1 MAPNFSMP
9 PAPASRQIHGPRIR
23 TGAVA
28 PYVLLPW
35 IPLDMIGTVGHLSV
49 VVAFVAA
56 LAALA
61 SFLLAA
67 RRDGADAAGWMR
79 IGRWSWAG
87 VALGVA
93 GASAMLWTGLFG
105 RHFEYAY
112 IYQQTSTAMPWR
124 YTFSAFWAGQ
134 EGSFLLWALM
144 TTVVGGLLVRWSVR
158 SGGGAPAQEA
168 RRLFAAPVLAV
179 VALCQSF
186 LLSMIVGLQ
195 LGPVPVGVSPFV
207 RLADKFADAPMF
219 AANPAFVPADGQGLN
234 DLLQNPWMTIHPPT
248 LFVGFTLL
256 MVPFAF
262 AVAGL
267 WKRRYTQWVRP
278 ALPWSLAGG
287 GVLGVGIMMGGWW
300 AYETLS
306 FGGWWAWDPV
316 ENSSLVP
323 WIVAVAALHAMVVQK
338 KTAGGHKAALWLS
351 VLAFQL
357 VIYSTFLTR
366 SGILGDVSVHSFVDL
381 GLYNQLLLWIGTIG
395 LLGFGLLAWRW
406 RDLPAPATPPAA
418 LSRESL
424 VFTGALLLAVVAGVI
439 ILGTSA
445 PIFGKVFRDN
455 PSAVPV
461 AFYNTWTLPL
471 GVGIAFLAG
480 MGQLM
485 WWRKMTVEDANRV
498 LLRPVALTVASTAA
512 VVLLTPFVQETVR
525 PGPGLGVE
533 APAMAASE
541 AGLLPA
547 AVGTFF
553 ETHGTSLLLL
563 LLLFASFFMLW
574 GNLGVMWRVGRGNV
588 KMIGGS
594 LTHVGFGI
602 MLLGIF
608 ASSVFNDPI
617 SDGNGTD
624 VQGSRENVVVP
635 LGRTVAAD
643 GYRWTYAGQETNDD
657 GRPVYVMD
665 VVDREGR
672 QFQTRNVVYK
682 DDRDQWIQHPDVREG
697 VARDLYVA
705 VFPSAMSQNDAE
717 GQSEITLARGDSTL
731 LATAAREHAYTLRFV
746 DYELDVDLDATG
758 LEADSVD
765 LAVAARLDVTNE
777 ATGETRTLR
786 PVYVIT
792 KSRQQQFVQNR
803 ATDWGLGVAFAG
815 MVVDQGAIKLV
826 LDGAHVAKEDWLVVQ
841 AYEKP
846 FISLLWL
853 GTMILGLGFGISF
866 TRRLGEARR

>member
-1 MAPNFSMP
+1 
-9 PAPASRQIHGPRIR
+9 
-23 TGAVA
+23 
-28 PYVLLPW
+28 
-35 IPLDMIGTVGHLSV
+35 MIGQIGHLSI

-56 LAALA
+56 LVALA
-61 SFLLAA
+61 SFLVAA
-67 RRDGADAAGWMR
+67 RRDGAEAEAWAR
-79 IGRWSWAG
+79 IGRWSWGA
-87 VALGVA
+87 VALGVV
-93 GASAMLWTGLFG
+93 GAAAMLWTALFG
-105 RHFEYAY
+105 RHFEYSY

-134 EGSFLLWALM
+134 EGSFLLWAIM
-144 TTVVGGLLVRWSVR
+144 TTVVALVLIRWSVQTDG
-158 SGGGAPAQEA
+158 SAAAQEA
-168 RRLFAAPVLAV
+168 RQTFAMPVLAV
-179 VALCQSF
+179 VSLCQVF
-186 LLSMIVGLQ
+186 LVSMIVGLQ
-195 LGPVPVGVSPFV
+195 FGPVGVGASPFV
-207 RLADKFADAPMF
+207 LLADKFPDAPMLQV
-219 AANPAFVPADGQGLN
+219 PGFVPADGQGLN

-267 WKRRYTQWVRP
+267 WRRRYTQWVRP

-287 GVLGVGIMMGGWW
+287 GVLGIGIMMGGWW

-323 WIVAVAALHAMVVQK
+323 WLVAVAALHAMVVQK
-338 KTAGGHKAALWLS
+338 KTAAGHKAALWLS

-406 RDLPAPATPPAA
+406 RDLPAPSTPPAA

-485 WWRKMTVEDANRV
+485 WWRKMSVEDANRV
-498 LLRPVALTVASTAA
+498 LLRPVALTVASTAV
-512 VVLLTPFVQETVR
+512 VVLFTPFVSETVL
-525 PGPGLGVE
+525 PASTGASLDAA
-533 APAMAASE
+533 APIE

-547 AVGTFF
+547 AVTGFF
-553 ETHGTSLLLL
+553 QTHGTSLMLL

-574 GNLGVMWRVGRGNV
+574 GNLGVMWRVGKGNA

-608 ASSVFNDPI
+608 ASTVFNDPI

-635 LGRTVAAD
+635 AGRTVAAD
-643 GYRWTYAGQETNDD
+643 GYRFTYTGQETNDE

-665 VVDREGR
+665 VVDREGHR
-672 QFQTRNVVYK
+672 FQTRNVVYK

-697 VARDLYVA
+697 ALRDLYVA

-731 LATAAREHAYTLRFV
+731 LGNTARDHAYTLRFV
-746 DYELDVDLDATG
+746 DYELDVDLDAVG
-758 LEADSVD
+758 LDRDSVD

-792 KSRQQQFVQNR
+792 TDRRQQFVQNR

-853 GTMILGLGFGISF
+853 GTMILGVGFGISF
-866 TRRLGEARR
+866 VRRRDEARR